1 MGSPVVSGDIDPL
14 NLSGSLCAEELKH
27 LRLRDQM
34 KEFLDWAIEE
44 NGDVSD
50 AFLENMADKM
60 TPVGTILLWSS
71 ATLPSAK
78 YLLCNGQA
86 ISRTTYASL
95 FARIGVVFGSGN
107 GSTTFN
113 LPNLTDRVPVGI
125 GQQYTMAQQIGA
137 KETTLTSA
145 NLPLHS
151 HTIAT
156 RRVDGV
162 EFWGGSQAKVET
174 FQVYNF
180 GTTTVVAD
188 GGISS
193 GNPTTNSWTTNE
205 AGSGTPANISLLQP
219 SLGVNFIIKAL

>member
-1 MGSPVVSGDIDPL
+1 MGSPVVSGDIQPL
-14 NLSGSLCAEELKH
+14 SLAGSLCEQELQH

-50 AFLENMADKM
+50 AFLENIADRM
-60 TPVGTILLWSS
+60 TPIGTILLWGS
-71 ATLPSAK
+71 ATLPSTK

-86 ISRTTYASL
+86 VSRTTYASL
-95 FARIGVVFGSGN
+95 FARIGVVFGNGD

-125 GQQYTMAQQIGA
+125 GQQYTMGQQLGS
-137 KETTLTSA
+137 KEVALVEG
-145 NLPLHS
+145 NLPAHT
-151 HTIAT
+151 HTITT

-174 FQVYNF
+174 LQVYTF
-180 GTTTVVAD
+180 GTTNVVAD

-193 GNPTTNSWTTNE
+193 GNPTTNSWTTNS
-205 AGSGTPANISLLQP
+205 AGSASPSNISLMQP